1 MAPAALAGAFSFVRG
16 FGYTGLGAAMAD
28 NEVYFEITVI
38 GTSAK
43 VVALDAATG
52 IEVAAIG
59 PANASMADLKALAL
73 GKLKARIAR
82 EAENP

>member
-1 MAPAALAGAFSFVRG
+1 MAAES
-16 FGYTGLGAAMAD
+16 
-28 NEVYFEITVI
+28 EVYFEITII

-59 PANASMADLKALAL
+59 PARASLADLKRLAL

-82 EAENP
+82 EPEIP

>member
-1 MAPAALAGAFSFVRG
+1 
-16 FGYTGLGAAMAD
+16 MAD
-28 NEVYFEITVI
+28 EPVVYFEITII

-52 IEVAAIG
+52 VEVAVIG
-59 PANASMADLKALAL
+59 PAKASVADLKRLAL
-73 GKLKARIAR
+73 GKLKLAIAR

>member
-1 MAPAALAGAFSFVRG
+1 MANES
-16 FGYTGLGAAMAD
+16 
-28 NEVYFEITVI
+28 EVYFEITII

-59 PANASMADLKALAL
+59 PANASLADLKRLAL

-82 EAENP
+82 EAEIP

>member
-1 MAPAALAGAFSFVRG
+1 
-16 FGYTGLGAAMAD
+16 MAD
-28 NEVYFEITVI
+28 KSEIYFEITII

-59 PANASMADLKALAL
+59 PAKASVADLKRLAL
-73 GKLKARIAR
+73 GKLKLAIAR
-82 EAENP
+82 ETENP

>member
-1 MAPAALAGAFSFVRG
+1 
-16 FGYTGLGAAMAD
+16 MAD
-28 NEVYFEITVI
+28 EPVVYFEITII

-52 IEVAAIG
+52 VEVAAIG
-59 PANASMADLKALAL
+59 PAKASLADLKRLAV
-73 GKLKARIAR
+73 GKLKLAIAR

>member
-1 MAPAALAGAFSFVRG
+1 MAEKS
-16 FGYTGLGAAMAD
+16 
-28 NEVYFEITVI
+28 EVYFEITII

-59 PANASMADLKALAL
+59 PARASTADLKQLAL
-73 GKLKARIAR
+73 GKLKLAIAR